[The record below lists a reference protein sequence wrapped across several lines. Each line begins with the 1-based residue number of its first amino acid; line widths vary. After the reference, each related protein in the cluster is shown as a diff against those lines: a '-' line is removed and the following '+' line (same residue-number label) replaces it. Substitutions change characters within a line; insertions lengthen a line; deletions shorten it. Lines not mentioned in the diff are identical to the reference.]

1 MYLLKKINLGLIK
14 VTNIRIYDYHGCLID
29 EGKIGGDDIRELPSG
44 VMVVCV
50 NSLLKARVRPR
61 KRVRK

>member
-1 MYLLKKINLGLIK
+1 MSCSWYTISDAAKLIGK
-14 VTNIRIYDYHGCLID
+14 NRNTIYRWID